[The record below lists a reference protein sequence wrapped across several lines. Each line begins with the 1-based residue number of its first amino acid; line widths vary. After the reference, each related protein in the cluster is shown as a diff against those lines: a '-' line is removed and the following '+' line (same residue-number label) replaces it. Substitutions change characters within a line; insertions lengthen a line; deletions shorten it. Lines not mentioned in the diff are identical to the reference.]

1 MNTKYLVGLVG
12 ATAVLTLLSI
22 AALILFVM
30 HWQFRQTVGHDKPS
44 FDKFVAKVESGSFK
58 PETMMRF
65 TNSWFEAQK
74 QAHQIIQVEETV
86 SDRLAGRVLA
96 LGVLALFAVLFQTWL
111 MFSLNS
117 QLRKP

>member
-58 PETMMRF
+58 PETMTRF
-65 TNSWFEAQK
+65 TNSWFLAQK
-74 QAHQIIQVEETV
+74 QDHQVIQAEETV
-86 SDRLAGRVLA
+86 SDRLAGRVMV
-96 LGVLALFAVLFQTWL
+96 LGLLGLLAVLFQTWL
-111 MFSLNS
+111 ILSLI
-117 QLRKP
+117 LRKS